1 MGASGSL
8 VTRCDT
14 FCGVGIKVVT
24 SNNTAIFR
32 GLKSAA
38 FRAVKAEQLTVT
50 TGPEALR
57 VVQTHKPDLVV
68 LDVDLPE
75 QTGYEVCKQIKGDPA
90 LGNVRVILVIT
101 GSPNRDD
108 VDRLADSGC
117 DDIMTIPTPAED
129 LYSHAA
135 RLLNLPTPK
144 RSRVLAQIVMPA
156 GSRTPVLRGEAVDIG
171 LDAVTVTVEH
181 RVDVGTEIKLRLGRA
196 GAGPG
201 IVVRGTIIACDDTP
215 NELSKSVRVR
225 LVGLRAE
232 DEQALADLALWE
244 VMERDDGLLV
254 IVRGDITENTDF
266 APLLAQV
273 KDAAN
278 LAFDMGGVRYL
289 NSTGMM
295 RWCKFLEELS
305 ADAVYTFVRA
315 SGAFIMQ
322 LGLVPQARGR
332 GKVVSFMAPYYCEM
346 CDAEREQI
354 LQASSLELGEDR
366 VPVAPSFDCPKC
378 HGALILDEL
387 PERFFA
393 FVAAQP

>member
-1 MGASGSL
+1 M
-8 VTRCDT
+8 
-14 FCGVGIKVVT
+14 GIKVVT

-32 GLKSAA
+32 GLKSAS
-38 FRAVKAEQLTVT
+38 FRAVHAQQLTVT

-57 VVQTHKPDLVV
+57 VVRKHKPDLVV

-75 QTGYEVCKQIKGDPA
+75 QTGYEVCKHIKADDE
-90 LGNVRVILVIT
+90 LSDVRVILVIT
-101 GSPNRDD
+101 GSPSRED
-108 VDRLADSGC
+108 VERLSDSGC

-144 RSRVLAQIVMPA
+144 RSRVLAQLVMPT

-171 LDAVTVTVEH
+171 LDAVTVMVEH

-201 IVVRGTIIACDDTP
+201 IVVRGTITACEDTP

-225 LVGLRAE
+225 LVGLRPE

-266 APLLAQV
+266 GPLLAQV
-273 KDAAN
+273 EDATT
-278 LAFDMGGVRYL
+278 LAFDMAGVRYL
-289 NSTGMM
+289 NSTGIM
-295 RWCKFLEELS
+295 RWCKFLEALS
-305 ADAVYTFVRA
+305 PDTVYTFVRA

-354 LQASSLELGEDR
+354 LQAASLEIGDDH
-366 VPVAPSFDCPKC
+366 VPIAPRFDCPKC
-378 HGALILDEL
+378 QGNLILDEL

-393 FVAAQP
+393 FAAAHP